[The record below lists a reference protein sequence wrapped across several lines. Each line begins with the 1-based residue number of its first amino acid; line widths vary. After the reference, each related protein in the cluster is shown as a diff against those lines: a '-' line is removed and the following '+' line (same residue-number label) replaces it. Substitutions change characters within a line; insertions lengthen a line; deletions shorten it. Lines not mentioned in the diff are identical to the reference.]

1 MTAFDSTRREAPRL
15 PRDDFDVPFEEAL
28 RWARERKAVLPE
40 EFYGARLQAV
50 RARSFSIAGLSA
62 LDQLQQVA
70 DSLAE
75 ATAAGQTMREW
86 QRTLPSEVFSLGRAR
101 RELIFRNAVQT
112 HYGIGRTIQ
121 QRENATAR
129 PFLMWDAI
137 NDSRTRPAHAA
148 MDGHI
153 APIDDAI
160 WKTWT
165 PPAGH
170 NCFLPGTR
178 VRGDFRIGLQAPYAG
193 PAVEVSTRSGA
204 RLAVTG
210 NHPVLTRY
218 GWVAAQGIK
227 AGDQLL
233 RYGVEVDTAA
243 LAVEHDQQAPPTVEE
258 VFDALGRQALGRA
271 QRSAFKLHGDAQFGE
286 GEIHVAGADGELV
299 HGFEPV
305 HQHGNEHRQLEAADD
320 GVVHGGMHPDRMALS
335 RAQAVDS
342 GLAQNSLNVALRHPE
357 SVGND
362 PRAYR
367 NKLINTGHDLLRL
380 FVAAICR
387 SPRGGTLTLNSGAVV
402 FHGGP
407 LCQRGLTAAAGGYA
421 VSHKQA
427 AHGPAG
433 DAGPCRKGLLARA
446 CGVVGDQLGHVLR
459 RALRPRLG
467 ARSADGV
474 AVLHRAALDA
484 GIAQQ
489 TAEQA
494 IAHGGLFQ
502 ALTHG
507 FPGQVST
514 DQVVGV
520 RHFTFRGHVYDFE
533 TTQGWLAAN
542 GVIVSNCRCTRI
554 SLTEAQARA
563 RGYPKA
569 APQVQPDKGW
579 EGDPTDDDAAG
590 RILAD
595 RIARAPYS
603 MAEALRLRGRGAPV
617 VDDQQRNA
625 PDCDLLDGSR
635 FAAEWCIG
643 PRPGQVTWKDAGRP
657 DLRRVDDALRLVQPA
672 MLPRAESR
680 ADAAAVLAKALG
692 LSDAEPLLS
701 VATPVE
707 NALLRVDLL
716 QHMVDKEEDARER
729 YANFIL
735 PTLRDPFEVWAV
747 DYADGIRNRYIG
759 LFRGPRDFM
768 VVLRVNLD
776 GSLTWNIMQAR
787 PKDMNMHRIGAL
799 RYGK

>member
-170 NCFLPGTR
+170 
-178 VRGDFRIGLQAPYAG
+178 
-193 PAVEVSTRSGA
+193 
-204 RLAVTG
+204 
-210 NHPVLTRY
+210 
-218 GWVAAQGIK
+218 
-227 AGDQLL
+227 
-233 RYGVEVDTAA
+233 
-243 LAVEHDQQAPPTVEE
+243 
-258 VFDALGRQALGRA
+258 
-271 QRSAFKLHGDAQFGE
+271 
-286 GEIHVAGADGELV
+286 
-299 HGFEPV
+299 
-305 HQHGNEHRQLEAADD
+305 
-320 GVVHGGMHPDRMALS
+320 
-335 RAQAVDS
+335 
-342 GLAQNSLNVALRHPE
+342 
-357 SVGND
+357 
-362 PRAYR
+362 
-367 NKLINTGHDLLRL
+367 
-380 FVAAICR
+380 
-387 SPRGGTLTLNSGAVV
+387 
-402 FHGGP
+402 
-407 LCQRGLTAAAGGYA
+407 
-421 VSHKQA
+421 
-427 AHGPAG
+427 
-433 DAGPCRKGLLARA
+433 
-446 CGVVGDQLGHVLR
+446 
-459 RALRPRLG
+459 
-467 ARSADGV
+467 
-474 AVLHRAALDA
+474 
-484 GIAQQ
+484 
-489 TAEQA
+489 
-494 IAHGGLFQ
+494 
-502 ALTHG
+502 
-507 FPGQVST
+507 
-514 DQVVGV
+514 
-520 RHFTFRGHVYDFE
+520 
-533 TTQGWLAAN
+533 
-542 GVIVSNCRCTRI
+542 NCRCTRI

-787 PKDMNMHRIGAL
+787 PKDMNMHRIGAI

>member
-137 NDSRTRPAHAA
+137 NDSRTRPAHSA
-148 MDGHI
+148 MDGFI
-153 APIDDAI
+153 APVDDPI
-160 WKTWT
+160 WQRWS

-170 NCFLPGTR
+170 NSVLPWQR
-178 VRGDFRIGLQAPYAG
+178 VSGNALIGLKARYSG
-193 PAVEVSTRSGA
+193 PVVEVIGDSGA
-204 RLAVTG
+204 RISVTSK
-210 NHPVLTRY
+210 HPILTARGWIAAEDIKVGDKLVRY
-218 GWVAAQGIK
+218 CSPIG
-227 AGDQLL
+227 AGSVPADAH
-233 RYGVEVDTAA
+233 ED
-243 LAVEHDQQAPPTVEE
+243 DAPPTIEQ
-258 VFDALGRQALGRA
+258 VFDALRLRA
-271 QRSAFKLHGDAQFGE
+271 SGSVPRSALNLHGDAQFIDGNVE
-286 GEIHVAGADGELV
+286 VVAA
-299 HGFEPV
+299 
-305 HQHGNEHRQLEAADD
+305 NRQLMDRVEAVRAKSVDQLKLALTDD
-320 GVVHGGMHPDRMALS
+320 AASMRQSHGA
-335 RAQAVDS
+335 
-342 GLAQNSLNVALRHPE
+342 
-357 SVGND
+357 
-362 PRAYR
+362 
-367 NKLINTGHDLLRL
+367 
-380 FVAAICR
+380 
-387 SPRGGTLTLNSGAVV
+387 GAVV
-402 FHGGP
+402 ARSQLGSGATNQSSAQAPICGPVAVDDYAPTAEEGRQALAVDAQPPLQVSQSRALAVEVAHLLRDLGAKAGGRSPHGASGDECGGLRFGP
-407 LCQRGLTAAAGGYA
+407 LGDTAFADVFIGGFEINPDALSDVMERHAGF
-421 VSHKQA
+421 VEFE
-427 AHGPAG
+427 
-433 DAGPCRKGLLARA
+433 D
-446 CGVVGDQLGHVLR
+446 VVNLR
-459 RALRPRLG
+459 LWNW
-467 ARSADGV
+467 S
-474 AVLHRAALDA
+474 
-484 GIAQQ
+484 
-489 TAEQA
+489 
-494 IAHGGLFQ
+494 
-502 ALTHG
+502 
-507 FPGQVST
+507 
-514 DQVVGV
+514 
-520 RHFTFRGHVYDFE
+520 GHVYDLE
-533 TTQGWLAAN
+533 TASGNILAY
-542 GVIVSNCRCTRI
+542 GGTGRHHYLISNCRCTRI

-569 APQVQPDKGW
+569 DPGVEPDKGW
-579 EGDPTDDDAAG
+579 AGDPTDDDAAG